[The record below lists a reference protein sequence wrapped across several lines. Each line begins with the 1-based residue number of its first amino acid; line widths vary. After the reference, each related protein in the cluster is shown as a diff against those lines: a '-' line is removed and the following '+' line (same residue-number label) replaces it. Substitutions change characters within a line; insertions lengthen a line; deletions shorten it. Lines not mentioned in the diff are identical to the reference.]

1 MRLLKMKEN
10 KDNTDNKDEKNN
22 IEIAVVGAGMWGTTL
37 AAVLGNKGYIIK
49 LWVRSR
55 EVYDDIKK
63 NNMNCKYTGSNV
75 IHANVIPFLWEN
87 KKDSFT
93 NSSVVI
99 FAVPSHVLRD
109 VIKFFFT
116 ELRENCEKIKAVVN
130 VAKGLEIKTN
140 KRLSVVMEETLPENL
155 RKKIAVLSG
164 PNIAAEILEG
174 LPSVS
179 VISSSN
185 KKILEYLQ
193 SVFSTE
199 FFRIYINSDI
209 AGVEIGAA
217 VKNIIA
223 IAAGISDGLGFGS
236 NTKAS
241 LITRGLHELSRIGAF
256 FGANTQTLFGAAGLG
271 DLITTCISRNS
282 RNRMVGERLAKGE
295 SIKDIK
301 DNMYMVA
308 EGINTTKSL
317 YTIAKKN
324 NIDLPITESVYN
336 IIYEGL
342 QPLQSVKNLMSRK
355 FKAEAE
361 D

>member
-1 MRLLKMKEN
+1 MKEN

-22 IEIAVVGAGMWGTTL
+22 IEIAVLGAGMWGTTL

-256 FGANTQTLFGAAGLG
+256 FGANPQTLFGAAGLG

-301 DNMYMVA
+301 KNMYMVA

-317 YTIAKKN
+317 YIIAKEN

-355 FKAEAE
+355 FKAE